1 MNLAFCNLNVCQVIR
16 ENVMVA
22 LANIAGHTDLTNQ
35 PESLVR
41 PILSGLLE
49 WAVSPSAAA
58 QVNITIGFG
67 FVYSRMFLE
76 TRTRSQRWVPVPRS
90 PRNASP

>member
-1 MNLAFCNLNVCQVIR
+1 MERYNLHSCCSILIQTCQVIR

-35 PESLVR
+35 PECLVR

-58 QVNITIGFG
+58 QVD
-67 FVYSRMFLE
+67 
-76 TRTRSQRWVPVPRS
+76 
-90 PRNASP
+90 

>member
-1 MNLAFCNLNVCQVIR
+1 MSLDTLIFLLYFSVIYILSQVIR

-58 QVNITIGFG
+58 QVTIWNKPTSISIFT
-67 FVYSRMFLE
+67 FA
-76 TRTRSQRWVPVPRS
+76 PH
-90 PRNASP
+90 

>member
-1 MNLAFCNLNVCQVIR
+1 MQVIR

-58 QVNITIGFG
+58 QV
-67 FVYSRMFLE
+67 
-76 TRTRSQRWVPVPRS
+76 
-90 PRNASP
+90 

>member
-1 MNLAFCNLNVCQVIR
+1 
-16 ENVMVA
+16 MVA

-58 QVNITIGFG
+58 QVNITSGFRY
-67 FVYSRMFLE
+67 VYSF
-76 TRTRSQRWVPVPRS
+76 VFVKPGPVPNGGS
-90 PRNASP
+90 QFPDLPATPRHRVPLQTLCPGTRGHQ

>member
-1 MNLAFCNLNVCQVIR
+1 
-16 ENVMVA
+16 MVA

-58 QVNITIGFG
+58 QVTIPDPASIHNFHICFSPGSVPHRG
-67 FVYSRMFLE
+67 AELTDLAATPRHRVTMQTLCPG
-76 TRTRSQRWVPVPRS
+76 TRGQQ
-90 PRNASP
+90 

>member
-1 MNLAFCNLNVCQVIR
+1 MIR

-35 PESLVR
+35 PECLVR

-58 QVNITIGFG
+58 QVDEIAIGQ
-67 FVYSRMFLE
+67 S
-76 TRTRSQRWVPVPRS
+76 
-90 PRNASP
+90 

>member
-1 MNLAFCNLNVCQVIR
+1 MIR

-22 LANIAGHTDLTNQ
+22 LANIAGHTDLTDQ
-35 PESLVR
+35 PECLVR

-58 QVNITIGFG
+58 QVTIIIII
-67 FVYSRMFLE
+67 VVIPS
-76 TRTRSQRWVPVPRS
+76 SS
-90 PRNASP
+90 PTSPPPPSSS

>member
-1 MNLAFCNLNVCQVIR
+1 MAICNLIFSQVIR

-58 QVNITIGFG
+58 QVKT
-67 FVYSRMFLE
+67 
-76 TRTRSQRWVPVPRS
+76 
-90 PRNASP
+90 